1 MHNHTP
7 SSAVSLRVLSSKL
20 SKANT
25 SRHFL
30 LPLLIHEQQNSSPG
44 YDCQLS
50 IVSSGER
57 GSIVKNRS
65 WVKCCWSRGAIVKP
79 TSLHVISMSAQLDL
93 DKARASLGC
102 FPGILPACVC
112 KSATTFGISHKSRRP
127 DETGTRLPLL
137 MWQTGHQE

>member
-1 MHNHTP
+1 MLRASIRPDNKRL
-7 SSAVSLRVLSSKL
+7 LRVL
-20 SKANT
+20 T
-25 SRHFL
+25 QQG
-30 LPLLIHEQQNSSPG
+30 LIE
-44 YDCQLS
+44 L
-50 IVSSGER
+50 
-57 GSIVKNRS
+57 
-65 WVKCCWSRGAIVKP
+65 
-79 TSLHVISMSAQLDL
+79 AQLDL